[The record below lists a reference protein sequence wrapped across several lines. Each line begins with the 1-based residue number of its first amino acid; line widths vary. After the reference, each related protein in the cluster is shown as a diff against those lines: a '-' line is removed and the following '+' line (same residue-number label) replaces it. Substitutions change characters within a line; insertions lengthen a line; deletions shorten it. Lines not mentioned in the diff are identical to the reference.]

1 MNWRIKPLADLFAA
15 AESKPLKRSL
25 GAFQLTMLGVGTVIG
40 TGIFVLSAEAA
51 QKAGPGMMM
60 AFVLAAF
67 ACAFTALCYAELASM
82 VPLSGS
88 AYTYSYVVLGELIAW
103 MVGWALILE
112 YAVAASAVS
121 VGWSNYFVGLLERS
135 FSIDIPDAVTRG
147 PYAGGLLNLPAAG
160 IGLLM
165 TGLLVIGTR
174 ESATVNAVLAA
185 IKVAALIL
193 FVALTV
199 PVMHADNFEPFSPN
213 GFLGEISGMG
223 IAGAAA
229 SIFFAYIGFDAVS
242 TAAEETKN
250 PQRNMPIGVIGSLL
264 LCTLFYLLVSGG
276 AVGAIGAQPVV
287 DPATGQAFE
296 PGSPQLAAACA
307 LPANAQSFAC
317 SPEPLAHV
325 MSQLGWR
332 MASQFI
338 GLAAF
343 LAMPAVVLMM
353 LFGQTR
359 IFFAMAR
366 DRLLPFNEPL
376 TRIHPRFKTPYVVTL
391 ITGIG
396 VTAFASVFPVGILA
410 DISNSGT
417 LFAFMTVALGVLI
430 LRRREPHRP
439 RPFRAPA
446 IWVLGPLALGSCA
459 FLFFSLSSRTRTM
472 FVCWTLAGLAVYA
485 LYGYRQSPLRR
496 LSRQDAKSAREDQGS
511 DSGTLASLA
520 SGESLSVSSK
530 HRWS

>member
-15 AESKPLKRSL
+15 AESKPLKRTL
-25 GAFQLTMLGVGTVIG
+25 GAFQLVMLGVGTVIG

-51 QKAGPGMMM
+51 QKAGPGMMVS
-60 AFVLAAF
+60 FVLAAF

-135 FSIDIPDAVTRG
+135 LSIDIPDALTRG
-147 PYAGGLLNLPAAG
+147 PYVGGLINLPAAA

-165 TGLLVIGTR
+165 TGLLVMGTR
-174 ESATVNAVLAA
+174 ESATVNAVLAT
-185 IKVAALIL
+185 IKVAALLL
-193 FVALTV
+193 FVVLTW
-199 PVMHADNFEPFSPN
+199 PVMQAGNFDPFAPT
-213 GFLGEISGMG
+213 GFFGEISGMG

-242 TAAEETKN
+242 TAAEETRN
-250 PQRNMPIGVIGSLL
+250 PQRNMPIGVIGSLVI
-264 LCTLFYLLVSGG
+264 CTLFYLLVSGG
-276 AVGAIGAQPVV
+276 AVGAVGAQPVV
-287 DPATGQAFE
+287 DSASGMAFE
-296 PGSPQLAAACA
+296 PGSAGLAAACE
-307 LPANAQSFAC
+307 LPANEQAFAC

-325 MSQLGWR
+325 ISQLGWR
-332 MASQFI
+332 RASQFI
-338 GLAAF
+338 GIAAF

-366 DRLLPFNEPL
+366 DRLLPFNESL
-376 TRIHPRFKTPYVVTL
+376 TRIHPRFNTPYVVTL

-396 VTAFASVFPVGILA
+396 VTLFASLFPVGILA
-410 DISNSGT
+410 DITNSGT
-417 LFAFMTVALGVLI
+417 LFAFMTVALGVII
-430 LRRREPHRP
+430 LRRRDPDRP
-439 RPFRAPA
+439 RPFRTPA
-446 IWVLGPLALGSCA
+446 IWLLGPLALGSCA
-459 FLFFSLSSRTRTM
+459 FLFFSLSLRTRIL
-472 FVCWTLAGLAVYA
+472 FVCWTLLGLVVYA
-485 LYGYRQSPLRR
+485 LYGYRKSPLQI
-496 LSRQDAKSAREDQGS
+496 RQS
-511 DSGTLASLA
+511 
-520 SGESLSVSSK
+520 
-530 HRWS
+530 

>member
-15 AESKPLKRSL
+15 AEEKPLKRSL
-25 GAFQLTMLGVGTVIG
+25 GAFQLIMLGVGTVIG

-51 QKAGPGMMM
+51 QKAGPGMMI

-67 ACAFTALCYAELASM
+67 TCAFTALCYAELASM

-121 VGWSNYFVGLLERS
+121 VGWSNYFVGLLERT
-135 FSIDIPDAVTRG
+135 FSIDVPDALTRG
-147 PYAGGLLNLPAAG
+147 PAVGGVLNLPAAA

-174 ESATVNAVLAA
+174 ESATVNAVLAT
-185 IKVAALIL
+185 IKVAALVL
-193 FVALTV
+193 FVALTL
-199 PVMHADNFEPFSPN
+199 PVMQSGNFEPFAPT
-213 GFLGEISGMG
+213 GMFGDASGMG

-242 TAAEETKN
+242 TAAEETRN
-250 PQRNMPIGVIGSLL
+250 PQRNMPIGLIGSLAV
-264 LCTLFYLLVSGG
+264 CTVFYLLVAAG
-276 AVGAIGAQPVV
+276 AVGSIGAQPVI
-287 DPATGQAFE
+287 DPSTGAAFE
-296 PGSPQLAAACA
+296 PGSAGLAVACA
-307 LPANAQSFAC
+307 LPENAKAFAC

-325 MSQLGWR
+325 ISQLGWR
-332 MASQFI
+332 TASQFI

-366 DRLLPFNEPL
+366 DRLLPFNESL
-376 TRIHPRFKTPYVVTL
+376 TRIHPKFRTPYVVTL
-391 ITGIG
+391 ITGVG
-396 VTAFASVFPVGILA
+396 VTIFASLFPVGVLA

-417 LFAFMTVALGVLI
+417 LFAFMTVASGVLI
-430 LRRREPHRP
+430 LRRRDPQRP
-439 RPFRAPA
+439 RPFRTPA
-446 IWVLGPLALGSCA
+446 IWFLGPLALGSCL
-459 FLFFSLSSRTRTM
+459 FLFWSLSLRTKTM
-472 FVCWTLAGLAVYA
+472 FVCWTLTGLVVYA
-485 LYGYRQSPLRR
+485 LYGYRKSPLRG
-496 LSRQDAKSAREDQGS
+496 SRAEARPAAI
-511 DSGTLASLA
+511 L
-520 SGESLSVSSK
+520 
-530 HRWS
+530 

>member
-1 MNWRIKPLADLFAA
+1 MPAPPMNWRIKPLADLFAA
-15 AESKPLKRSL
+15 AENKPLKRTLGSL
-25 GAFQLTMLGVGTVIG
+25 QLIMLGVGTVIG

-51 QKAGPGMMM
+51 QKAGPGMMVS
-60 AFVLAAF
+60 FVLAAF
-67 ACAFTALCYAELASM
+67 TCALTALCYAELASM

-135 FSIDIPDAVTRG
+135 FDIDIPDALTRG
-147 PYAGGLLNLPAAG
+147 PSFGGLINLPAAA

-165 TGLLVIGTR
+165 TGLLIIGTR
-174 ESATVNAVLAA
+174 ESATVNAILAT
-185 IKVAALIL
+185 IKVAALLL

-199 PVMHADNFEPFSPN
+199 PVMQADNFAPFSPN
-213 GFLGEISGMG
+213 GFFGEISGMG
-223 IAGAAA
+223 VAGAAA

-242 TAAEETKN
+242 TAAEETRD
-250 PQRNMPIGVIGSLL
+250 PQRNMPIGVIGSLIV
-264 LCTLFYLLVSGG
+264 CTVFYLLVAAG

-287 DPATGQAFE
+287 DSLTGTALE
-296 PGSPQLAAACA
+296 PGSDALMAACEA
-307 LPANAQSFAC
+307 PANVHAFAC
-317 SPEPLAHV
+317 SREPLAHV
-325 MSQLGWR
+325 VSQLGWR
-332 MASQFI
+332 TASQFI

-366 DRLLPFNEPL
+366 DRLLPFNESL
-376 TRIHPRFKTPYVVTL
+376 TRVHPRFKTPYVVTL

-396 VTAFASVFPVGILA
+396 VTIFASLFPVGVLA

-430 LRRREPHRP
+430 LRRRDPDRP
-439 RPFRAPA
+439 RPFRTPA
-446 IWVLGPLALGSCA
+446 IWLLGPLALGSCA
-459 FLFFSLSSRTRTM
+459 FLFVSLSLRTKVM
-472 FVCWTLAGLAVYA
+472 FACWTLLGLLVYA
-485 LYGYRQSPLRR
+485 LYGYRKSPLRGR
-496 LSRQDAKSAREDQGS
+496 R
-511 DSGTLASLA
+511 ASVA
-520 SGESLSVSSK
+520 PSLP
-530 HRWS
+530 

>member
-1 MNWRIKPLADLFAA
+1 MNWRVKPLADLFAA
-15 AESKPLKRSL
+15 AEMKPLGRTL
-25 GAFQLTMLGVGTVIG
+25 GAFQLVMLGVGTVIG

-51 QKAGPGMMM
+51 QKAGPGMMVS
-60 AFVLAAF
+60 FVLAAC

-135 FSIDIPDAVTRG
+135 FDIDVPDALTRG
-147 PYAGGLLNLPAAG
+147 PFAGGLINLPAVM

-165 TGLLVIGTR
+165 TALLIVGTR
-174 ESATVNAVLAA
+174 TSATVNAILATF
-185 IKVAALIL
+185 KVAALLL
-193 FVALTV
+193 FIALSL
-199 PVMHADNFEPFSPN
+199 PVLHAENFQPFSPN
-213 GFLGEISGMG
+213 GFLGEVSGMG

-242 TAAEETKN
+242 TAAEETRN

-264 LCTLFYLLVSGG
+264 VCTLFYLLVSGG
-276 AVGAIGAQPVV
+276 AVGAVGAQPIV
-287 DPATGQAFE
+287 DAATGMAFE
-296 PGSPQLAAACA
+296 PGSPALAAACE
-307 LPANAQSFAC
+307 LPANAQAFAC

-325 MSQLGWR
+325 ISQLGWR
-332 MASQFI
+332 SASQFI

-366 DRLLPFNEPL
+366 DRLLPFNDSL
-376 TRIHPRFKTPYVVTL
+376 TRLHPRFNTPYVVTL
-391 ITGIG
+391 ITGLA
-396 VTAFASVFPVGILA
+396 VTALASVLPVGVLA
-410 DISNSGT
+410 DISNTGT

-430 LRRREPHRP
+430 LRRREPDRP
-439 RPFRAPA
+439 RPFRTPA
-446 IWVLGPLALGSCA
+446 LWFLGPLALASCA
-459 FLFFSLSSRTRTM
+459 FLFFSLSLRTRM
-472 FVCWTLAGLAVYA
+472 LFVAWSVAGLIVYA
-485 LYGYRQSPLRR
+485 LYGYRKSPLR
-496 LSRQDAKSAREDQGS
+496 
-511 DSGTLASLA
+511 
-520 SGESLSVSSK
+520 
-530 HRWS
+530 